1 MSGPVEKWL
10 VSGKDACIGDLRLR
24 PKPRTD
30 LVRSPLMI
38 QRGQATAF
46 WLKDEKGGVWIL
58 KKFHSGKMPHRS
70 YLQAVGRLLPKHAG
84 LIAGTDR
91 RFLCSSDLNS
101 KWGSYKSAEFAAW
114 LDGTLLMPRVSGSS
128 WFALADEIR
137 DSEVSLTLQ
146 QRLTLCRELSEAIR
160 ALESAQTAHRDLSA
174 GNVIVDPIPERI
186 SLIDFDCL
194 FHHSLSMPSVT
205 TSGTEGYIAPFVYQ
219 NGSPNPTKSWC
230 PMADRFALAL
240 LNSEFLAVCR
250 DSPFVGDG
258 GLFQQADLNARRGR
272 TIDYVRSRIRAEL
285 PAAGALL
292 DRALSSRTF
301 GDCPSPSDWI
311 AVATGRQPIVSPS
324 ISLADL
330 GSVPAG
336 EFERILSARRRPA
349 PAWLAPR
356 LDDLPKVELVL
367 GT

>member
-10 VSGKDACIGDLRLR
+10 LSGKAACIGNLRLR
-24 PKPRTD
+24 PMSRTD
-30 LVRSPLMI
+30 LIGSLLMI
-38 QRGQATAF
+38 QRGQASAF
-46 WLKDEKGGVWIL
+46 WLKDDQGRVWIL
-58 KKFHSGKMPHRS
+58 KKFHPGKMPDRS
-70 YLQAVGRLLPKHAG
+70 YLQAVGRLLPKHSG

-101 KWGSYKSAEFAAW
+101 KWGTYKSAEFAAW

-137 DSEVSLTLQ
+137 DGEVSLTLQ
-146 QRLTLCRELSEAIR
+146 QRLALCRELSETIR
-160 ALESAQTAHRDLSA
+160 TLELAQTAHRDLSG
-174 GNVIVDPIPERI
+174 GNVVVDLIQDRI

-194 FHHSLSMPSVT
+194 FHHRLSMPRVT

-219 NGSPNPTKSWC
+219 NGSPNPGKSWC

-258 GLFQQADLNARRGR
+258 GLFQQAELNAGRGR
-272 TIDYVRSRIRAEL
+272 SIHYVRSRIRAEL
-285 PAAGALL
+285 PTAEALL
-292 DRALSSRTF
+292 DRALYSRTF
-301 GDCPSPSDWI
+301 RDCPSPSDWI
-311 AVATGRQPIVSPS
+311 AVASGRQPVASPS

-330 GSVPAG
+330 SSIPAG
-336 EFERILSARRRPA
+336 EFERILTGRTRPA
-349 PAWLAPR
+349 TAWLAPR